1 MKDCPNCGGPLTDD
15 RPCPICAA
23 VDRMFEKAQALGML
37 RRPPKRLVNQQGQEV
52 SAPLDLRL
60 KKLLTGQDAALPP
73 SDRTEHQ

>member
-1 MKDCPNCGGPLTDD
+1 
-15 RPCPICAA
+15 
-23 VDRMFEKAQALGML
+23 MFEKAQALGML